1 MANAQQIT
9 VHTRNPAKRWPEL
22 MMCQSTQVSGQWHF
36 SEAAGS
42 WTVLFFLKSPKRLQR
57 TPKKKTG
64 TTDPTLFWLIPALSW
79 KFTSQQSFIKK
90 GFTCCSSDRRRFLGG
105 MKPSL
110 GTGCSRLISQ
120 CHDLLAM
127 TLGGL
132 SFLSGPQVPH
142 WSMGMVSVILPRAA
156 EGTEICST
164 RSLARGGSIQWV
176 GSNGCGN

>member
-1 MANAQQIT
+1 
-9 VHTRNPAKRWPEL
+9 

-57 TPKKKTG
+57 IPKKKVG
-64 TTDPTLFWLIPALSW
+64 TTDPTPFWLIPNLSW

-90 GFTCCSSDRRRFLGG
+90 WFICCSSDCRRLLGG
-105 MKPSL
+105 VKPSL

-120 CHDLLAM
+120 CHNLLAM

-132 SFLSGPQVPH
+132 FYVSGSQVPH
-142 WSMGMVSVILPRAA
+142 WSMRMVSFILPRAA

-164 RSLARGGSIQWV
+164 RSLACGGSIQWV
-176 GSNGCGN
+176 GSNGWGN